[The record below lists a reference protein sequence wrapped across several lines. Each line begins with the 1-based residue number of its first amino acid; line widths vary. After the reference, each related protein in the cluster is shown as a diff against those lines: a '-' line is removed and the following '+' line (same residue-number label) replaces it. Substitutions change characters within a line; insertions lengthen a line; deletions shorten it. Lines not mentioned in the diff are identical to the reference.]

1 MKEVIII
8 GTIHLNWT
16 PKEELI
22 AEIKKYNPSQVFI
35 ELTDKEVEGGRENS
49 IRDEMFSVLEWVRD
63 QGIPYILFD
72 TDLDTLKPGVT
83 GKEREFLDYEL
94 KVKGMLKGH
103 NWKSLNNISPWKV
116 KEVDD
121 LEEFLINKFY
131 DRKRME
137 ERNSILE
144 ENIKS
149 SLIDGTNMV
158 VTGAGHLSDLLKSLP
173 NSKAP
178 LRQD

>member
-1 MKEVIII
+1 
-8 GTIHLNWT
+8 
-16 PKEELI
+16 
-22 AEIKKYNPSQVFI
+22 
-35 ELTDKEVEGGRENS
+35 
-49 IRDEMFSVLEWVRD
+49 
-63 QGIPYILFD
+63 
-72 TDLDTLKPGVT
+72 
-83 GKEREFLDYEL
+83 
-94 KVKGMLKGH
+94 
-103 NWKSLNNISPWKV
+103 
-116 KEVDD
+116 
-121 LEEFLINKFY
+121 
-131 DRKRME
+131 ME